1 MHEGAEDN
9 KITILISKTP
19 KNYSE
24 DFINNLIEK
33 RTEIICNI
41 VRRIFVEGNF

>member
-1 MHEGAEDN
+1 MSKGEEDN
-9 KITILISKTP
+9 KITILISETP

-41 VRRIFVEGNF
+41 VKRIFVESKF

>member
-1 MHEGAEDN
+1 MNEGELEN

-19 KNYSE
+19 ENYSE

-41 VRRIFVEGNF
+41 VKRIFVEGNF